1 MTGRNGSDLYITVP
15 VGTVV
20 TELDQSA
27 KYMDEELDEVEEEG
41 EEELEASAEEE
52 EEVGDGTEEVFLSL
66 CIQ

>member
-52 EEVGDGTEEVFLSL
+52 VGDGTEEVFLSL